1 MRLAAWLAV
10 RRVELWTFAI
20 VGGSVA
26 TLVGLWIAGLA
37 LLETSRALEREDWPV
52 AQGVVLAVE
61 HHTDRTVNGQPADS
75 RVATYAWTLDGR
87 RIVAEQSLSIP
98 TLPFTFGLRED
109 TLRSIRTGAVRVH
122 YNPDNP
128 SESWIIA
135 ETPQVESA
143 ILGLAYA
150 LMGLSIAVAGWF
162 KRRGAELLLSEGR
175 GSHALDREP
184 PGPKRW
190 TIRVVGVC

>member
-20 VGGSVA
+20 VAGSTGA
-26 TLVGLWIAGLA
+26 LVGLWIAGLA
-37 LLETSRALEREDWPV
+37 VLETSRALEREDWPV
-52 AQGVVLAVE
+52 AQGVVLTVE
-61 HHTDRTVNGQPADS
+61 HQTDRIANGQPADS
-75 RVATYAWTLDGR
+75 RVATYAWILDGR
-87 RIVAEQSLSIP
+87 RIVAQQSLAIP

-109 TLRSIRTGAVRVH
+109 ALRSMRTGPVRVH
-122 YNPDNP
+122 YNPENP

-135 ETPQVESA
+135 ESPQLEA
-143 ILGLAYA
+143 ALLGVAYA
-150 LMGLSIAVAGWF
+150 LMGFSIAVAGWF

-175 GSHALDREP
+175 GLNAQNRAP
-184 PGPKRW
+184 PGSKRW